1 MPKEAS
7 KEMPMEKEVVALLD
21 IQYLSF

>member
-7 KEMPMEKEVVALLD
+7 KERLMEKEVVALLD